1 MELHKQDL
9 GNQFKGRFIQIFLCL
24 KFFQNSIPSMY
35 SGAYMS
41 TEVIQSLLD
50 DMYAKYSK
58 APNGC
63 VLSLFE
69 GNYLARTGM
78 IAEGNT
84 YPQNT
89 WRNNLNLQK
98 GIGCYAPPA
107 DLSSATFLHQS
118 RLECRHLNKENANSL
133 AGGHCSLCPTG
144 ASYRKEDHRK
154 WLRIDPGGQGYAVT
168 DLQLT
173 SNFTPYVAP
182 DGNRLPLLPIIVAL
196 YYDSDPGLVLG
207 TRSKVSVEEFKSDF
221 NLSDNE
227 FAAYF
232 DSSSENSLNRRLL
245 TCTHWPTET
254 VPDSTLTPYDE
265 TGEGQDDSTTAP
277 DELPS
282 PNLTGNQVP
291 PPTLNSG
298 WEAEQ
303 YVHSALQ
310 ADGWDPYDVSRQCL
324 GYDIFAQK
332 GRRKLFVEVK
342 SSLGAC
348 SPTLTS
354 REWQQAKQHE
364 NYYVLAII
372 ENFNHTGE
380 NTIYWIQ
387 DPANSCHSTTNKT
400 ISHGIPRSSWTQVS
414 VTIDQI

>member
-1 MELHKQDL
+1 MGYNDEYQAALDNTEAYWAGQADRIAWFKKPETTLEKTEFGTYSWYPDGEL
-9 GNQFKGRFIQIFLCL
+9 
-24 KFFQNSIPSMY
+24 NS
-35 SGAYMS
+35 
-41 TEVIQSLLD
+41 
-50 DMYAKYSK
+50 
-58 APNGC
+58 C
-63 VLSLFE
+63 
-69 GNYLARTGM
+69 YLAVD
-78 IAEGNT
+78 
-84 YPQNT
+84 Y
-89 WRNNLNLQK
+89 
-98 GIGCYAPPA
+98 
-107 DLSSATFLHQS
+107 HV
-118 RLECRHLNKENANSL
+118 EN
-133 AGGHCSLCPTG
+133 GRG
-144 ASYRKEDHRK
+144 E
-154 WLRIDPGGQGYAVT
+154 Q
-168 DLQLT
+168 
-173 SNFTPYVAP
+173 
-182 DGNRLPLLPIIVAL
+182 VAL